1 MEKQIISIVIDD
13 NKPTEEVAST
23 KQYKWA
29 LPFNNVRPMQIG
41 DLFFYIKNVGSVDV
55 ELETIKIS
63 STAKASN
70 IQVHSVYGEPEF
82 RQETKIKPVN
92 KKLRG
97 DKLPNVEVYSAVSI
111 AELTSLGQLDRLD
124 MLTEITTYK
133 TNPEVTITPGNAIAI
148 TCDNTGDLSGIITI
162 STEE

>member
-13 NKPTEEVAST
+13 NKPNEEVAT
-23 KQYKWA
+23 KQYKWV
-29 LPFNNVRPMQIG
+29 LPFNNVRPANAE

-63 STAKASN
+63 STVKASN
-70 IQVHSVYGEPEF
+70 IQVHSVYGEPDF

-92 KKLRG
+92 KKIRG
-97 DKLPNVEVYSAVSI
+97 DKAPNIEAYSAVSI

-133 TNPEVTITPGNAIAI
+133 TKPEVTITPGNAIAI